1 MSSGLDFCAS
11 VAGGIGSIPSQG
23 TKIPHAML
31 YSKKKKK
38 RVGSHVGICMPTE
51 ILWEMAGRLPQRVC
65 ACPSFS
71 LVAG

>member
-1 MSSGLDFCAS
+1 MVQWLRLSTSI
-11 VAGGIGSIPSQG
+11 AGGIGSIPSQG

-31 YSKKKKK
+31 YSKKKK